1 MTELLRRQGLLALA
15 MFGALFLARTLRAQA
30 SSAMGGGMLPVASTR
45 RRAKSAAIVV
55 ALGAICGLAGC
66 AEPGDRQDTGPQSV
80 EEGAAE
86 AGATG
91 QDASAIVLS
100 IADGVMADMEDASPY
115 LQLLEGRRVESL
127 GDNSF
132 AHVEAQAEKARALL
146 AELEAVDASQL
157 SHDDGITYA
166 ILLSVLENAIE
177 TPQHFWHKFNVTPYA
192 AGSVFSS
199 VLPSAL
205 ATYRIESEADGEGY
219 LGLVRDVARYVNDD
233 LERLRGQE
241 ERGILLPKSAIP
253 GARKVYEALRAGIGN
268 LTAVASERLA
278 ALTEEQQ
285 AALHAGIASAVADA
299 VLPAIEALLDYL
311 GDDYLERAPEAVGL
325 GQYPGGEAA
334 YRFAIRRETTM
345 DLDPE
350 VIHERGL
357 AYMAD
362 IQQQMQ
368 AIRDELEFE
377 GTAEEFHDLM
387 RQDSRF
393 YAETPEQVE
402 ERYMAYIHEIEPRI
416 PDYFSVLPK
425 APYGVK
431 RLDPA
436 AEPGMT
442 FGFYQPPNAASPR
455 GNYRYNGSKLESRP
469 MVWTGPLIFH
479 ELIPGHHFHIAL
491 QRETEASTELRN
503 LSSLF
508 YAAFTEGWANY
519 AASLALEMGILN
531 DPYER
536 YGWLLFDAFIANRLV
551 VDTGMNHLGWSRQKA
566 MTYMLAN
573 TFASEEETATE
584 TLRYSTDMPAQ
595 ALAYKLGL
603 EKIREIRADQ
613 EAKLGDAFDIRT
625 FHAAV
630 LGSGAMPLPVL
641 EQHVARTMSSH

>member
-1 MTELLRRQGLLALA
+1 MTETLRSRVLFALA
-15 MFGALFLARTLRAQA
+15 MLGALFLA
-30 SSAMGGGMLPVASTR
+30 
-45 RRAKSAAIVV
+45 
-55 ALGAICGLAGC
+55 GC
-66 AEPGDRQDTGPQSV
+66 TEPGDSPDAGQQ
-80 EEGAAE
+80 AATE
-86 AGATG
+86 AEVPGAGATA
-91 QDASAIVLS
+91 QDASAAVLKM
-100 IADGVMADMEDASPY
+100 ADRVMADLEDASPY
-115 LQLLEGRRVESL
+115 LQLLKGRRVESL

-132 AHVEAQAEKARALL
+132 AHVEAQAEKAQAALE
-146 AELEAVDASQL
+146 ELQAIDASQL
-157 SHDDGITYA
+157 GHDDGITYA
-166 ILLSVLENAIE
+166 ILVGVLQDATEY
-177 TPQHFWHKFNVTPYA
+177 PQHFWHKFNVTPYA

-199 VLPSAL
+199 MLPSAL
-205 ATYRIESEADGEGY
+205 TTYSIAAEADGEGY
-219 LGLVRDVARYVNDD
+219 LGLLRDIARYVDDD
-233 LERLRGQE
+233 LARLKGQE

-253 GARKVYEALRAGIGN
+253 GARKVYEALRAGIGS
-268 LTAVASERLA
+268 LAAVAPERLSALTDEQRAALDAGIETAVSE
-278 ALTEEQQ
+278 QV
-285 AALHAGIASAVADA
+285 IPAVD
-299 VLPAIEALLDYL
+299 ALLDYM
-311 GDDYLERAPEAVGL
+311 GDGYLERAPEAVGL

-334 YRFAIRRETTM
+334 YRFAIRQETTM

-350 VIHERGL
+350 DIHERGL

-362 IQQQMQ
+362 IQRQMQ
-368 AIRDELEFE
+368 AIRYELGFE
-377 GTAEEFHDLM
+377 GTAEEFHEQM
-387 RQDSRF
+387 RQDPRF
-393 YAETPEQVE
+393 YAETPAQVE
-402 ERYMAYIHEIEPRI
+402 ERYMAYIREIEPRI

-519 AASLALEMGILN
+519 AASLALEMGILD

-536 YGWLLFDAFIANRLV
+536 YGWLLFDAFVANRLV
-551 VDTGMNHLGWSRQKA
+551 VDTGMNHFGWPREQA
-566 MTYMLAN
+566 MAYMLAN
-573 TFASEEETATE
+573 TFSSEEETATE

-603 EKIREIRADQ
+603 EKIRELRAAQ
-613 EAKLGDAFDIRT
+613 EAKLGDGFDIRT

-641 EQHVARTMSSH
+641 EEHVDWTMSRH